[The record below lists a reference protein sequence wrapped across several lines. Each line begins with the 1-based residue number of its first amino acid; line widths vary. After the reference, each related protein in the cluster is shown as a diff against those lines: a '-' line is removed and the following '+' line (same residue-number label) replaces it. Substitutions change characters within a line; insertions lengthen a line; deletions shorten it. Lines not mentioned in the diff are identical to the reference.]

1 MTSNVKKVLKGYL
14 RLTESERTELLQEI
28 EKHRQATFS
37 ERTII
42 EKGISDAVSLG
53 PLSSGAC
60 PCCGR

>member
-1 MTSNVKKVLKGYL
+1 MTSNVKKVLKGYIQ
-14 RLTESERTELLQEI
+14 LTESERTELLQEI
-28 EKHRQATFS
+28 EKYIKATFS

-42 EKGISDAVSLG
+42 ENRVSDAVSLG